1 MLKDKTVVIVEGEVL
16 IALDIQRDLAE
27 ENANNIIFA
36 RSSREILGD
45 TLPQA
50 DIAIVEI
57 APGEEDGAELARRFD
72 SQGTPC
78 ILTSAD
84 GDAHRGLADLAHLP
98 LLAKPFSRDQLLD
111 AVRSVLALPGA
122 PQAE

>member
-1 MLKDKTVVIVEGEVL
+1 MLKDKTVIIVEGEVL

-27 ENANNIIFA
+27 ANARNIIFA

-57 APGEEDGAELARRFD
+57 APGEADGAELARRFD
-72 SQGTPC
+72 SSGTPC

-84 GDAHRGLADLAHLP
+84 GEARHGLPDLAHLP

-111 AVRSVLALPGA
+111 AVRSALALPRA

>member
-36 RSSREILGD
+36 RSSREILDGS
-45 TLPQA
+45 LPQA

-72 SQGTPC
+72 SFGTPC

-84 GDAHRGLADLAHLP
+84 HDPRQGLPDVAHLP
-98 LLAKPFSRDQLLD
+98 LLAKPFSREQLLD
-111 AVRSVLALPGA
+111 AVRSALARRSA